1 MAEPSRLQIYE
12 VERSS
17 EQEGVCTAR
26 CISGVARVGQTFG
39 PDGAGEVSTDSLIT
53 LKAIERYRNN
63 VDFFD
68 PPGTARVF
76 LSGESVKALSRG
88 SIISEVY

>member
-17 EQEGVCTAR
+17 DQGGVCTAR
-26 CISGVARVGQTFG
+26 CISGIARVGQTLG
-39 PDGAGEVSTDSLIT
+39 PDGAEEVSADSLIT
-53 LKAIERYRNN
+53 LKAIERYGSS

-76 LSGESVKALSRG
+76 LAGESVKALSRG